1 MVTAKHDLQF
11 LRNCVKES
19 VVFSCMMLVDV
30 LLVLVRFII
39 LVLDILT
46 LPLYLIVQKPWRK
59 RAQIKKAAN
68 WHEIEATED
77 YVGVMQETS
86 TDNDVYRELILK
98 HNVDTVDKVWNNAVT
113 LYDQKLCLGTRQVL
127 GEEEEKQSN
136 GKIFKKLNLGKYEW
150 MNYRE
155 AHEISTNFG
164 MGLRKLGQEPRLPI
178 AIYAETKAEWILSAL
193 GAFSQSIIVST
204 LYTNLG
210 DEAVCHGINET
221 EVSVI
226 ITTTALLPKFK
237 TMLSCCPHIKHI
249 IVIEDQI
256 SETCYEEL
264 RERVQVVSFYDVVKM
279 GRDHPCKPCPPDAD
293 DLAII
298 MYTSGSTGVPKGVMI
313 SHKNLVATST
323 TILFLREFDNKNDM
337 YIAYLPLAH
346 VLELLSECT
355 MLLLGVPIGYSSP
368 NTMTSLSTAI
378 KRGQVGDAV
387 LLRPTIMCTVPLIL
401 DRIYKNISEGA
412 NKKGNVFKRV
422 FDFCYNYKLWW
433 NTWGIQTPVF
443 DRIIF
448 NKLKGILGGRM
459 DLMIVGGAPLA
470 SKTQEYVR
478 TCLGARLVQGYTMT
492 ETTCSGT
499 CQVLGELSV
508 GNVGGPMAGMEVRL
522 IDWEEGNYR
531 ITDKPYPRGEL
542 VLGGDPVTRGYYKNT
557 EKTQEDFFMENG
569 KQFFK
574 SGDIGELRENGTFK
588 LIDRKKD
595 LVKLQLGEYVS
606 LGKVEAQMKTNPLVD
621 NICVY
626 ADSFRSNTIAFIV
639 PIQEAL
645 ERLAQNYMNY
655 DASYED
661 ICNDPGVVQEV
672 LKTLSAHGKN
682 NGLEKF
688 EIPTEI
694 QLCPD
699 IWMPDSG
706 LVTAAFKLK
715 RKAIQEYFQS
725 SIDMMYGKS

>member
-1 MVTAKHDLQF
+1 MIQD
-11 LRNCVKES
+11 
-19 VVFSCMMLVDV
+19 
-30 LLVLVRFII
+30 
-39 LVLDILT
+39 
-46 LPLYLIVQKPWRK
+46 
-59 RAQIKKAAN
+59 
-68 WHEIEATED
+68 
-77 YVGVMQETS
+77 TS
-86 TDNDVYRELILK
+86 TDNEAFRELIL
-98 HNVDTVDKVWNNAVT
+98 NDGIDTVDKVWKNAVT
-113 LYDQKLCLGTRQVL
+113 KYDEKLCLGTRQVFGVEEESQEDGKVFKKMNL
-127 GEEEEKQSN
+127 GE
-136 GKIFKKLNLGKYEW
+136 YEW
-150 MNYRE
+150 MNYQQ
-155 AHEISTNFG
+155 AYQISTNFG
-164 MGLRKLGQEPRLPI
+164 RGLRMLGQEPRTPI
-178 AIYAETKAEWILSAL
+178 SIYAETRAEWILGAL

-204 LYTNLG
+204 VYTNLG
-210 DEAVCHGINET
+210 DDAICHGFNET
-221 EVSVI
+221 EVSIVI
-226 ITTTALLPKFK
+226 TSSTLLPKFK
-237 TMLSCCPHIKHI
+237 TILSRSPNIKHL
-249 IVIEDQI
+249 IVIRDQI
-256 SETCYEEL
+256 DTCSDTETFATCPGQHVS
-264 RERVQVVSFYDVVKM
+264 VQSFYDVV
-279 GRDHPCKPCPPDAD
+279 GLGSSNPSLPVSSPAGD

-378 KRGQVGDAV
+378 KRGQLGDAV

-412 NKKGNVFKRV
+412 NKKGAVFKKV

-574 SGDIGELRENGTFK
+574 SGDIGELREDGTFK

-606 LGKVEAQMKTNPLVD
+606 LGKVEAQLKTTPLVD

-626 ADSFRSNTIAFIV
+626 ADSNKTHTVAMVV

-645 ERLAQNYMNY
+645 ERLAKNYMNY

-725 SIDMMYGKS
+725 SIDLMYGKS

>member
-1 MVTAKHDLQF
+1 MVTQKYDLQF

-19 VVFSCMMLVDV
+19 VVFCTLMMIDV
-30 LLVLVRFII
+30 LLVIIRVFICMC
-39 LVLDILT
+39 DILT
-46 LPLYLIVQKPWRK
+46 LPIYLIVQKPWQK
-59 RAQIKKAAN
+59 RAEVKKGAN
-68 WHEIEATED
+68 WHEITQNEN
-77 YVGVMQETS
+77 YVGVVQETS
-86 TDNDVYRELILK
+86 TDNQVYRDLILK
-98 HNVDTVDKVWNNAVT
+98 NNVDTVDKVWNNAVK
-113 LYDQKLCLGTRQVL
+113 LYDKKLCLGTRKIL
-127 GEEEEKQSN
+127 GEEEEKQCN
-136 GKIFKKLNLGKYEW
+136 GKVFKKLNLGEYQW

-155 AHEISTNFG
+155 AHEISTQFG
-164 MGLRKLGQEPRLPI
+164 CGLRKLGQQPRMPI
-178 AIYAETKAEWILSAL
+178 AIYAETKAEWMMSAL

-210 DEAVCHGINET
+210 DEAVCHGINDAN
-221 EVSVI
+221 VSVI
-226 ITTTALLPKFK
+226 ITSHALLPKFK
-237 TMLSCCPHIKHI
+237 TMLNSCPNVKHI

-256 SETCYEEL
+256 AKTPTDDFKEKVE
-264 RERVQVVSFYDVVKM
+264 VVSFYDVVQM
-279 GRDHPCKPCPPDAD
+279 GRENPCDTNPPEAD

-323 TILFLREFDNKNDM
+323 TILFLRRFDNKQDM

-368 NTMTSLSTAI
+368 NTMTNLSTAI
-378 KRGQVGDAV
+378 KSGQQGDAV

-401 DRIYKNISEGA
+401 DRIYKNISEGV
-412 NKKGNVFKRV
+412 NKKGNVFRKV
-422 FDFCYNYKLWW
+422 FDFSYNYKLWW
-433 NTWGIQTPVF
+433 NKWGIGTPVF
-443 DRIIF
+443 DRLLF
-448 NKLKGILGGRM
+448 NKLKLILGGRM

-499 CQVLGELSV
+499 CQIPGDLTL

-522 IDWEEGNYR
+522 IDWEEGNYK
-531 ITDKPYPRGEL
+531 ITDQPYPRGEM
-542 VLGGDPVTRGYYKNT
+542 VVGGDPVTRGYYNNP
-557 EKTQEDFFMENG
+557 EKTEEDFFFENG
-569 KQFFK
+569 KQFFR
-574 SGDIGELRENGTFK
+574 SGDIGELREDGTFR

-639 PIQEAL
+639 PIKEAL
-645 ERLAQNYMNY
+645 ESLAKNYINY
-655 DASYED
+655 EASYED

-672 LKTLSAHGKN
+672 LKNLSAHGKN

-715 RKAIQEYFQS
+715 RKAIQDAFQS
-725 SIDMMYGKS
+725 SIDQMYGKS

>member
-1 MVTAKHDLQF
+1 MIQD
-11 LRNCVKES
+11 
-19 VVFSCMMLVDV
+19 
-30 LLVLVRFII
+30 
-39 LVLDILT
+39 
-46 LPLYLIVQKPWRK
+46 
-59 RAQIKKAAN
+59 
-68 WHEIEATED
+68 
-77 YVGVMQETS
+77 TS
-86 TDNDVYRELILK
+86 TDNEAFRELIL
-98 HNVDTVDKVWNNAVT
+98 NDGIDTVDKVWKNAVT
-113 LYDQKLCLGTRQVL
+113 KYDEKLCLGTRQVFGVEEESQENGKVFKKMNL
-127 GEEEEKQSN
+127 GE
-136 GKIFKKLNLGKYEW
+136 YEW
-150 MNYRE
+150 MNYQQ
-155 AHEISTNFG
+155 AYQISTNFG
-164 MGLRKLGQEPRLPI
+164 RGLRMLGQEPRTPI
-178 AIYAETKAEWILSAL
+178 AIYAETREEWILAAL

-204 LYTNLG
+204 VYTNLG
-210 DEAVCHGINET
+210 DDAICHGFNET
-221 EVSVI
+221 EVSVV
-226 ITTTALLPKFK
+226 ITSSTLLPKFK
-237 TMLSCCPHIKHI
+237 TILASCPHIKHV
-249 IVIEDQI
+249 IVIKDQI
-256 SETCYEEL
+256 DTCDRTL
-264 RERVQVVSFYDVVKM
+264 DTCDVSLHTFYDVVRL
-279 GRDHPCKPCPPDAD
+279 GESHVCDTYCPAGD

-323 TILFLREFDNKNDM
+323 TILFLRGFDNKNDM

-378 KRGQVGDAV
+378 KRGQLGDAV

-412 NKKGNVFKRV
+412 NKKGAVFKKV

-557 EKTQEDFFMENG
+557 EKTQEDFFTENG

-574 SGDIGELRENGTFK
+574 SGDIGELRDYGSFK

-606 LGKVEAQMKTNPLVD
+606 LGKVEAQMKTTPLVD

-626 ADSFRSNTIAFIV
+626 ADSNKTHTVAMVVPDKNNLEKLVRDPSNAEM
-639 PIQEAL
+639 P
-645 ERLAQNYMNY
+645 
-655 DASYED
+655 YED
-661 ICNDPGVVQEV
+661 LCRDPDAVDKV
-672 LKTLSAHGKN
+672 LKKLMEHGKR

-688 EIPTEI
+688 EIPTKVT
-694 QLCPD
+694 LYPAV
-699 IWMPDSG
+699 WMPESG

-715 RKAIQEYFQS
+715 RKALQSAFQAD
-725 SIDMMYGKS
+725 IDRMYG

>member
-1 MVTAKHDLQF
+1 MIQD
-11 LRNCVKES
+11 
-19 VVFSCMMLVDV
+19 
-30 LLVLVRFII
+30 
-39 LVLDILT
+39 
-46 LPLYLIVQKPWRK
+46 
-59 RAQIKKAAN
+59 
-68 WHEIEATED
+68 
-77 YVGVMQETS
+77 TS
-86 TDNDVYRELILK
+86 TDNEAFRELIL
-98 HNVDTVDKVWNNAVT
+98 NDGIDTVDKVWKNAVT
-113 LYDQKLCLGTRQVL
+113 KYDEKLCLGTRQVFGVEEESQENGKVFKKMNL
-127 GEEEEKQSN
+127 GE
-136 GKIFKKLNLGKYEW
+136 YEW
-150 MNYRE
+150 MNYQQ
-155 AHEISTNFG
+155 AYQISTNFG
-164 MGLRKLGQEPRLPI
+164 RGLRMLGQEPRTPI
-178 AIYAETKAEWILSAL
+178 AIYAETREEWILAAL

-204 LYTNLG
+204 VYTNLG
-210 DEAVCHGINET
+210 DDAICHGFNET
-221 EVSVI
+221 EVSVV
-226 ITTTALLPKFK
+226 ITSSTLLPKFK
-237 TMLSCCPHIKHI
+237 TILASCPHIKHV
-249 IVIEDQI
+249 IVIKDQI
-256 SETCYEEL
+256 DTCDRTL
-264 RERVQVVSFYDVVKM
+264 DTCDVSLHTFYDVVSL
-279 GRDHPCKPCPPDAD
+279 GESHVCDTVSPAGD

-323 TILFLREFDNKNDM
+323 TILFLRGFDNKNDM

-378 KRGQVGDAV
+378 KRGQLGDAV

-412 NKKGNVFKRV
+412 TKKGAVFKKV

-542 VLGGDPVTRGYYKNT
+542 VLGGDPVTRGYYKNP
-557 EKTQEDFFMENG
+557 EKTKEDFFVENG

-574 SGDIGELRENGTFK
+574 SGDIGELREDGTFK

-606 LGKVEAQMKTNPLVD
+606 LGKVEAQLKTHPVVD

-626 ADSFRSNTIAFIV
+626 ADSNKTHTVAMVV

-725 SIDMMYGKS
+725 SIDLMYGKS

>member
-1 MVTAKHDLQF
+1 MIQD
-11 LRNCVKES
+11 
-19 VVFSCMMLVDV
+19 
-30 LLVLVRFII
+30 
-39 LVLDILT
+39 
-46 LPLYLIVQKPWRK
+46 
-59 RAQIKKAAN
+59 
-68 WHEIEATED
+68 
-77 YVGVMQETS
+77 TS
-86 TDNDVYRELILK
+86 TDNEAFRELIL
-98 HNVDTVDKVWNNAVT
+98 NDGIDTVDKVWKNAVT
-113 LYDQKLCLGTRQVL
+113 KYDEKLCLGTRQVFGVEEESQENGKVFKKMNL
-127 GEEEEKQSN
+127 GE
-136 GKIFKKLNLGKYEW
+136 YEW
-150 MNYRE
+150 MNYQQ
-155 AHEISTNFG
+155 AYQISTNFG
-164 MGLRKLGQEPRLPI
+164 RGLRMLGQEPRTPI
-178 AIYAETKAEWILSAL
+178 AIYAETREEWILAAL

-204 LYTNLG
+204 VYTNLG
-210 DEAVCHGINET
+210 DDAICHGFNET
-221 EVSVI
+221 EVSVV
-226 ITTTALLPKFK
+226 ITSSTLLPKFK
-237 TMLSCCPHIKHI
+237 TILSSCPHIKHV
-249 IVIEDQI
+249 IVIKDQI
-256 SETCYEEL
+256 DTCDRTL
-264 RERVQVVSFYDVVKM
+264 DTCDVSLHTFYDVVSL
-279 GRDHPCKPCPPDAD
+279 GESHVCDTVSPAGD

-378 KRGQVGDAV
+378 KRGQLGDAV

-542 VLGGDPVTRGYYKNT
+542 VLGGDPVTRGYYKNP
-557 EKTQEDFFMENG
+557 EKTKEDFFVENG

-574 SGDIGELRENGTFK
+574 SGDIGELREDGTFK

-606 LGKVEAQMKTNPLVD
+606 LGKVEAQMKTTPLVD

-626 ADSFRSNTIAFIV
+626 ADSNKTHTVAMVV
-639 PIQEAL
+639 PVKEPL
-645 ERLAQNYMNY
+645 EKLATKK
-655 DASYED
+655 DLSFED
-661 ICNDPGVVQEV
+661 LCKDEEV
-672 LKTLSAHGKN
+672 LKSVVQQLFKHGKN

-688 EIPTEI
+688 EIPTVI
-694 QLCPD
+694 TLCPE
-699 IWMPDSG
+699 IWMPESG

-715 RKAIQEYFQS
+715 RKPIQIRFQED
-725 SIDMMYGKS
+725 INRM

>member
-1 MVTAKHDLQF
+1 MIQD
-11 LRNCVKES
+11 
-19 VVFSCMMLVDV
+19 
-30 LLVLVRFII
+30 
-39 LVLDILT
+39 
-46 LPLYLIVQKPWRK
+46 
-59 RAQIKKAAN
+59 
-68 WHEIEATED
+68 
-77 YVGVMQETS
+77 TS
-86 TDNDVYRELILK
+86 TDNEAFRELIL
-98 HNVDTVDKVWNNAVT
+98 NEGVDTLDKVWNNAVR
-113 LYDQKLCLGTRQVL
+113 LYDDKLCLGTRQVFGVEEESQENGKVFKKMNL
-127 GEEEEKQSN
+127 GE
-136 GKIFKKLNLGKYEW
+136 YEW
-150 MNYRE
+150 MNYQQ
-155 AHEISTNFG
+155 AYQISTNFG
-164 MGLRKLGQEPRLPI
+164 RGLRMLGQEPRTPI
-178 AIYAETKAEWILSAL
+178 AIYAETREEWILAAL

-204 LYTNLG
+204 VYTNLG
-210 DEAVCHGINET
+210 DDAICHGFNET
-221 EVSVI
+221 EVSVV
-226 ITTTALLPKFK
+226 ITSSTLLPKFK
-237 TMLSCCPHIKHI
+237 TILASCPHIKHV
-249 IVIEDQI
+249 IVIKDQI
-256 SETCYEEL
+256 DTCDRTL
-264 RERVQVVSFYDVVKM
+264 DTCDVSLHTFYDVVSL
-279 GRDHPCKPCPPDAD
+279 GESHVCDTVSPAGD

-323 TILFLREFDNKNDM
+323 TILFLRGFDNKNDM

-378 KRGQVGDAV
+378 KRGQLGDAV

-412 NKKGNVFKRV
+412 TKKGAVFKKV
-422 FDFCYNYKLWW
+422 FDFCYYYKLWW

-557 EKTQEDFFMENG
+557 EKTQEDFFVENG

-574 SGDIGELRENGTFK
+574 SGDIGELREDGTFK

-626 ADSFRSNTIAFIV
+626 ADSFRSYTIAFIV
-639 PIQEAL
+639 PIKTAL
-645 ERLAQNYMNY
+645 LRLASNST
-655 DASYED
+655 DITEGSSYEQL
-661 ICNDPGVVQEV
+661 CNDPDLVREV
-672 LKTLSAHGKN
+672 LKILSAHGKN

-688 EIPTEI
+688 EIPTKI
-694 QLCPD
+694 QLCPEV
-699 IWMPDSG
+699 WMPDSG

-715 RKAIQEYFQS
+715 RRAIQNAFQS
-725 SIDMMYGKS
+725 SIDKMYGQ